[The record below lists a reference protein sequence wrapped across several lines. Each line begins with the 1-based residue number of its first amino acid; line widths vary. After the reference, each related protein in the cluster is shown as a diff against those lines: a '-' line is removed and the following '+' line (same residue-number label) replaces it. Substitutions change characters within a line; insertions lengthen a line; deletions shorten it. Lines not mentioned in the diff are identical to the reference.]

1 MIGCMVDEMGVYK
14 KVDGMSIKLFG
25 AVLERVKGFILGF
38 CVVGLRIRSI
48 DEMDVVDLELSMS
61 MVEIWVDWKELDS
74 YRGL

>member
-1 MIGCMVDEMGVYK
+1 MGVYK

-61 MVEIWVDWKELDS
+61 MVEI
-74 YRGL
+74 